1 MSEGVIFF
9 ERLSWD
15 READIRSNTPSLAKG
30 VPAREHRDQQK
41 NERRNE
47 PSRRH
52 TRVPAYA
59 WKYTDAWNQSHRA
72 EVSCVD
78 QHDDRDNDLIHFDHE
93 AETCQSTE
101 ASADED
107 TCDCDC
113 YVTHSSRSIG
123 SADKIKIRRG

>member
-1 MSEGVIFF
+1 MLTGSLMRSPPRGVT
-9 ERLSWD
+9 S
-15 READIRSNTPSLAKG
+15 
-30 VPAREHRDQQK
+30 
-41 NERRNE
+41 
-47 PSRRH
+47 
-52 TRVPAYA
+52 
-59 WKYTDAWNQSHRA
+59 WKYTDAWNQYQRA

-113 YVTHSSRSIG
+113 YVTQL
-123 SADKIKIRRG
+123 